1 MKYKRIIIILH
12 KFAQVNKLKI
22 CPALNYQCIIYQG
35 LTCSLF
41 YIAANTMAIILPNL
55 IIKLKTAIDGMGYC
69 FFFFHI
75 MNMNKGY
82 RIFLIAN
89 LHA

>member
-1 MKYKRIIIILH
+1 MKYKRIIIILN

-75 MNMNKGY
+75 MN
-82 RIFLIAN
+82 
-89 LHA
+89 